1 MRVVLDTNV
10 LVQASLAP
18 FGPANSI
25 IAFIFTGQVR
35 LLFDVRMLAE
45 YEEVLTRPHFAF
57 RQPVVERMIRQLRLA
72 GDLVTAYAL
81 PRDQARHLPDATDA
95 AFIEVAISAKA
106 DVLISSNVRHFPTAA
121 CAGMPVLPPVT
132 FLQTYV
138 RLK

>member
-10 LVQASLAP
+10 LVQASLSP
-18 FGPANSI
+18 FGPANGI

-35 LLFDVRMLAE
+35 PLFDERILAE
-45 YEEVLTRPHFAF
+45 YEEVLTRPQFTF
-57 RQPVVERMIRQLRLA
+57 RRQVVERMIRQLRLA

-106 DVLISSNVRHFPTAA
+106 DVLISSNVRHFPSAA
-121 CAGMPVLPPVT
+121 CSGLPVLPPVT
-132 FLQTYV
+132 FLQMYV